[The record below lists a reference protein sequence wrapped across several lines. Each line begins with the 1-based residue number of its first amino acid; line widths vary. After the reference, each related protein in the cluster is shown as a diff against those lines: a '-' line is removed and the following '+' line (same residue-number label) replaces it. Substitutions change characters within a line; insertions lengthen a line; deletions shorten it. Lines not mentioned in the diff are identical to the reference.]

1 MEELETKKI
10 EKNEYFVELPD
21 FDTNLEF
28 SWRIRL
34 EVREALNIPDNNST
48 KPQVFVETGW
58 TEFRNMLPENSRTYT
73 SSILNTQNP
82 EWNQTFLISNPS
94 HINEQKGFVLISV
107 KDNHNLDDI
116 FRIYIPVESMT
127 AFVPYNIKAIKDDN
141 EAVKT
146 EFIFS
151 IMLEMPYNQKDRLH
165 DILVNDITF
174 DPIIAPFKTFN
185 LVLVSDS

>member
-1 MEELETKKI
+1 M
-10 EKNEYFVELPD
+10 ELPD
-21 FDTNLEF
+21 FDTNLDF

-58 TEFRNMLPENSRTYT
+58 TEFRNMLPENSRTYS
-73 SSILNTQNP
+73 SSILNTHNP